1 MREVYSFPLRKKRI
15 AVKVKKIGKN
25 KFRVVPGVC
34 VLEESTLVC
43 EQPFF
48 KLWEM
53 MEKRYHPLE
62 HFSGRQKLSTP
73 ITWLQIGFRL

>member
-48 KLWEM
+48 QIVGDDGEEIPPTGTFLWTAETIDP
-53 MEKRYHPLE
+53 YHLVTDW
-62 HFSGRQKLSTP
+62 F
-73 ITWLQIGFRL
+73 